1 VERDFRKA
9 LLSPLYAPLLCGE
22 DAAGGRTLS
31 SVVETRHLSKWYG
44 QVVGLNDVSVETAGG
59 ITGLLGPN
67 GAGKSTYLWLLTG
80 QLRPS
85 QGEVLV
91 YGESPWRNP
100 GLFRRIG
107 FCPETDGFYGGL
119 TGHQFV
125 QVLGR
130 LSGLD
135 RRKVRERAREV
146 LETVGI
152 SSVANRRVATYSKG
166 MRQRLKVAQA
176 LVHDPEFLILD
187 EPLAGMDPIGRR
199 DILALIRRLAASG
212 KDVLLASHVLEEV
225 ESLTSRILLMDRGR
239 VLAEGDVHEIRALI
253 DRHPHRVRITCDRAR
268 ELARKLLELDDVVS
282 VQVEPDGSTV
292 TVQTTRP
299 DDFYS
304 RLPHVLVEGDFDVRV
319 IESQDDNL
327 AAVFRYLVE

>member
-1 VERDFRKA
+1 LK
-9 LLSPLYAPLLCGE
+9 PL
-22 DAAGGRTLS
+22 
-31 SVVETRHLSKWYG
+31 VETRHLSKWYG
-44 QVVGLNDVSVETAGG
+44 QVVGLNDVSVEASGG

-67 GAGKSTYLWLLTG
+67 GAGKSTFLWLLTG

-91 YGESPWRNP
+91 YGERPWRNP

-119 TGHQFV
+119 TGRQFV
-125 QVLGR
+125 TALGR
-130 LSGLD
+130 LSGLHG
-135 RRKVRERAREV
+135 KEVRERTQEA
-146 LETVGI
+146 LEIVGI
-152 SSVANRRVATYSKG
+152 SDAADRRVATYSKG

-199 DILALIRRLAASG
+199 DLLALIRRLAADG

-225 ESLTSRILLMDRGR
+225 ESVTSRILLIDRGR

-253 DRHPHRVRITCDRAR
+253 DRHPHHVRIRSGRAR
-268 ELARKLLELDDVVS
+268 ELAQKLLESNDVVN
-282 VQVEPDGSTV
+282 VQVESGGSV
-292 TVQTTRP
+292 ITVQTTQP

-304 RLPHVLVEGDFDVRV
+304 RLPRVLVEGDFDVEM